1 MKIIYDDKENRYIVN
16 LENYENIVV
25 LNTNDIVEA
34 RERFVER
41 MESLF
46 NDAVRAQLKDS
57 AR

>member
-1 MKIIYDDKENRYIVN
+1 MKFIYDDKEKRYIVS

-34 RERFVER
+34 RERFVEH

-46 NDAVRAQLKDS
+46 NDAVSEQLKDG
-57 AR
+57 AQ

>member
-1 MKIIYDDKENRYIVN
+1 MKVIYDDKENRYIVN
-16 LENYENIVV
+16 LENYENITV

-46 NDAVRAQLKDS
+46 NDAVREQLKDG
-57 AR
+57 AQ

>member
-1 MKIIYDDKENRYIVN
+1 MKVIYDDKEKRYIVS
-16 LENYENIVV
+16 LENYENITV

-46 NDAVRAQLKDS
+46 NDAVCEQLKDIEQ
-57 AR
+57 

>member
-1 MKIIYDDKENRYIVN
+1 MKVIYDDKENRYIVN
-16 LENYENIVV
+16 LENYENITV

-46 NDAVRAQLKDS
+46 NDAVRDQLKDC